1 MKQIRVLQK
10 VKLLGK
16 LRKYNDMIT
25 EEEFYS
31 IPPNVRQS
39 LISGDTIEVYDDGS
53 NMGVV
58 LQQLN
63 ARVDL
68 LSDVI
73 QDHLGIKLGDY
84 FSDKSAPTKEAKD
97 EESVSEPVD
106 DEPVDDEPV
115 DDEATLESA
124 DANKEPTPVIKSEYK
139 KGDTVFFLDDD
150 GQKIQG
156 TIQKIYK
163 RKKLADVED
172 VEGETWEV
180 SFSDI
185 TTED

>member
-68 LSDVI
+68 LCDVI

-106 DEPVDDEPV
+106 DEDTSESTDE
-115 DDEATLESA
+115 
-124 DANKEPTPVIKSEYK
+124 NKEPPLVIKSEYK
-139 KGDTVFFLDDD
+139 KGDAVFFLDDD

-156 TIQKIYK
+156 TIQKVYK

-172 VEGETWEV
+172 AEGETWEV